1 MVTEL
6 RSEVKRTEDKRGG
19 QVLLV
24 MLLGDRYRRISY

>member
-6 RSEVKRTEDKRGG
+6 RSEVKRTEDERGG

-24 MLLGDRYRRISY
+24 VLGDRYRRISY

>member
-6 RSEVKRTEDKRGG
+6 RSEVKRTEDERGG

-24 MLLGDRYRRISY
+24 VLLDDRYRRISY